1 MSSKVTIRTVARQAG
16 VSVQTVSNV
25 VNAPHL
31 VRPETREHVQ
41 AVIDRLGYRA
51 SQAARQ
57 MRSGRSRLIG
67 VRIEPARDG
76 INGNILDRFLH
87 ELTEAAARAE
97 FRIVLYTAADD
108 AAEIQAYEDLLAAY
122 SPDGFVLTSTHPDDP
137 RPGWLLEKGVPFV
150 TFGRPWGGPDRHPWV
165 DVDGAAGTAAA
176 TEHLVAAGHRRI
188 GFLGWPEGA
197 GVADDRRNGWLSAM
211 RAAGLDPTGLERHVD
226 DGVAA
231 GERTAAEMLAEPDG
245 PTALV
250 CASDSLALGA
260 WNYVL
265 ATTGHY
271 ASSATARPA
280 RSVGPARPARS
291 VGPARPAGSVGAART
306 AGTAGAATNTRSR
319 SPSGASRA
327 ARPAVIGFDDTPVA
341 RAVGLTTVAQPLTEV
356 AQACIRLLTAALNG
370 GGGSSPE
377 HVLLTPHLV
386 VRDSA

>member
-1 MSSKVTIRTVARQAG
+1 MPSKVTIRTVARQAG

-108 AAEIQAYEDLLAAY
+108 AAEIQAYDDLLAAY
-122 SPDGFVLTSTHPDDP
+122 SPDGFVLTSTHHGDP
-137 RPGWLLEKGVPFV
+137 RTGWLLDRGVPFV
-150 TFGRPWGGPDRHPWV
+150 TFGRPWGTPDRHSWV
-165 DVDGAAGTAAA
+165 DVDGAAGTGMA
-176 TEHLVAAGHRRI
+176 TQHLLAAGHRRI
-188 GFLGWPEGA
+188 GFLGSPEGA
-197 GVADDRRNGWLSAM
+197 GVADDRRDGWLAAL
-211 RAAGLDPTGLERHVD
+211 RAAGVDPTGLERHVTD
-226 DGVAA
+226 TVAD
-231 GERTAAEMLAEPDG
+231 GERAAAEMFSAPDG

-260 WNYVL
+260 WNSVV
-265 ATTGHY
+265 
-271 ASSATARPA
+271 SAGLVDARSPRPPSQRPA
-280 RSVGPARPARS
+280 RARR
-291 VGPARPAGSVGAART
+291 RL
-306 AGTAGAATNTRSR
+306 
-319 SPSGASRA
+319 
-327 ARPAVIGFDDTPVA
+327 RPAVIGFDDTPVA
-341 RAVGLTTVAQPLTEV
+341 RAVGLTTVAQPLAEV
-356 AQACIRLLTAALNG
+356 AQACIRLLTAVLD
-370 GGGSSPE
+370 GGGSQPE
-377 HVLLTPHLV
+377 QVLLTPHLV
-386 VRDSA
+386 VRDSG

>member
-1 MSSKVTIRTVARQAG
+1 MPSKVTIRTVAQEAG

-67 VRIEPARDG
+67 VRIEPTRDG

-87 ELTEAAARAE
+87 ELTESAARAG

-108 AAEIQAYEDLLAAY
+108 AAEIQAYDDLLAAY

-137 RPGWLLEKGVPFV
+137 RPGWLLDKGVPFV

-176 TEHLVAAGHRRI
+176 TEHLLAAGHRRI
-188 GFLGWPEGA
+188 GFLGWPKGA
-197 GVADDRRNGWLSAM
+197 GVADDRRNGWYSAM
-211 RAAGLDPTGLERHVD
+211 RAAGIDPTGLERHVT
-226 DGVAA
+226 DGVAD
-231 GERTAAEMLAEPDG
+231 GERTAAEMFSAPDG

-265 ATTGHY
+265 ATTGPY
-271 ASSATARPA
+271 ASS
-280 RSVGPARPARS
+280 S
-291 VGPARPAGSVGAART
+291 AART
-306 AGTAGAATNTRSR
+306 SRAATSAPSRSR
-319 SPSGASRA
+319 KGASRA
-327 ARPAVIGFDDTPVA
+327 LRPAVIGFDDTPVA
-341 RAVGLTTVAQPLTEV
+341 RAVGLTTVAQPLAEV
-356 AQACIRLLTAALNG
+356 AQACIRLLTAALDG
-370 GGGSSPE
+370 GGKSPPE
-377 HVLLTPHLV
+377 HVLLTPRLV